1 MPEGRR
7 SSTRRGSTRR
17 GSVSLNRVVLRKHQ
31 LPSRLALQR
40 MEPADAIQRRADFVA
55 EATSTR
61 ELMLHELQTI
71 FDGYCLLE
79 LQRGGSG
86 TFFSLRRWLQFC
98 LHCGLLAPTV
108 GFASLQRIYIEARS
122 TPSTSNT

>member
-7 SSTRRGSTRR
+7 SSTRRGS
-17 GSVSLNRVVLRKHQ
+17 VNLNRGVILRKHQ

-40 MEPADAIQRRADFVA
+40 MKPADAIQRRADFVA

-79 LQRGGSG
+79 LERGGSG

-108 GFASLQRIYIEARS
+108 GFASLQRIYIEARPM
-122 TPSTSNT
+122 PSTL

>member
-1 MPEGRR
+1 M
-7 SSTRRGSTRR
+7 
-17 GSVSLNRVVLRKHQ
+17 
-31 LPSRLALQR
+31 
-40 MEPADAIQRRADFVA
+40 A

-61 ELMLHELQTI
+61 ELMLHELQTV

-108 GFASLQRIYIEARS
+108 GFASLQRIYIDVPM
-122 TPSTSNT
+122 PSTL

>member
-1 MPEGRR
+1 M
-7 SSTRRGSTRR
+7 RR
-17 GSVSLNRVVLRKHQ
+17 GSVNTVNRVLLRKHQ

-40 MEPADAIQRRADFVA
+40 MKPNDAIQRRKAFVA
-55 EATSTR
+55 EATSSR
-61 ELMLHELQTI
+61 EHMLHELQTV

-79 LQRGGSG
+79 LQKGGLG

-108 GFASLQRIYIEARS
+108 GFASLQRIYTEARPTLVTLAHRAS
-122 TPSTSNT
+122 DTWGFSI